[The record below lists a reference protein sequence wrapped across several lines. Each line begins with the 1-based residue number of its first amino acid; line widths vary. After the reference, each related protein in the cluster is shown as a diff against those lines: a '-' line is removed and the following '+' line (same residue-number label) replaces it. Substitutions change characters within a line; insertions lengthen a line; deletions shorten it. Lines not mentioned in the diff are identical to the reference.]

1 MAPADRP
8 ESSIKPGQVREYI
21 LSMLDGLSCLAESA
35 GDADTGAR
43 VRQFAGS
50 LIAGWSPRPI
60 QLHPDGHGLDPL
72 AAANVET
79 PAEGRGDPARIF

>member
-8 ESSIKPGQVREYI
+8 ESSIRPGQVREYI

-35 GDADTGAR
+35 GDADTGKR

-50 LIAGWSPRPI
+50 LIAGWSPRP
-60 QLHPDGHGLDPL
+60 LRPHPDGHALDSL
-72 AAANVET
+72 AAANGET
-79 PAEGRGDPARIF
+79 PADGPGDPARIF